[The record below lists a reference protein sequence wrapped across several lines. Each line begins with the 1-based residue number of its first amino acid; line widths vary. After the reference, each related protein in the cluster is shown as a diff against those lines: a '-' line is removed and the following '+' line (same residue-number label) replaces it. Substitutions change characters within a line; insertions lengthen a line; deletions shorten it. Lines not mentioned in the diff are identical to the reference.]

1 MTAVQ
6 DSFSTAGAGPMAKR
20 CKLRNWR
27 ADSTT
32 RYCPR
37 VTVRLSPNDHDRLKE
52 LADGMAL
59 STYLRACALGQELPK
74 RRRSG
79 IGIEDR
85 QAIAQ
90 VLGLLGQSRI
100 ANNLNQLA
108 YQTNIGSLRIDE
120 ETTAFIEEAYD
131 HVMAKR
137 QLLLRALGKKA

>member
-6 DSFSTAGAGPMAKR
+6 DCFSAAGAGQKAEHGR
-20 CKLRNWR
+20 QRNWR
-27 ADSTT
+27 AGSTT
-32 RYCPR
+32 RDCPR
-37 VTVRLSPNDHDRLKE
+37 VTVRLSPNDHERLKK

-59 STYLRACALGQELPK
+59 STYLRMCALGQELPK

-79 IGIEDR
+79 IGVEEC

-108 YQTNIGSLRIDE
+108 YQANIGALRIDE
-120 ETTAFIEEAYD
+120 ETAAYIEEAYD
-131 HVMAKR
+131 HVLAMR